1 VKAVTEWQQ
10 RLARRIE
17 AARGDRP
24 VDLLFRGAKV
34 VNVFTG
40 ELASTS
46 VAVFEGVVVGFEGR
60 QAKEIVELNG
70 AILSPGFIDGHF
82 HLESSL
88 LVPGEFARA
97 VLPHGTTAV
106 VADPHEIANVAGVA
120 GVQFMLEASEE
131 IGLEIFYMA
140 PSCVPATHLETA
152 GAELSGND
160 IERLAQHPKVIG
172 LAEMMNFPGVIL
184 GDPAILDKL
193 DRFRDKVIDG
203 HSPGLSGASLDAYLC
218 GGIGS
223 DHECTRL
230 EEAREKLAKGMH
242 IMLREGSQARDLE
255 ALAPLV
261 TAQTK
266 HRCMLVSDD
275 CHPEDLLEHGHMN
288 RVLKRAIE
296 LSIDPMSAIQ
306 LASLNPARYF
316 GLRTLGAIAPGYQA
330 DIVVLGSLDSL
341 EVCRVYKK
349 GQLVAKDGKCLLP
362 DLAAAK
368 KTKLISMKL
377 GELREDDLRIQ
388 IEGPRVRAI
397 RAVPNTLITEEEI
410 LPVAE
415 RQGMAV
421 SEPERDL
428 LKMVVLER
436 HRGSGRR
443 GFAFIR
449 GLGLRQGALASTVA
463 HDSHNLIVVGANDSD
478 MVVAAN
484 VLRELG
490 GGLVV
495 VRDGQVKAL
504 LPLPVAGLVSNA
516 SLEQVV
522 ELKKE
527 VDQAALEL
535 GATLEQ
541 PFMAL
546 SFMALPVIPK
556 LKLTDQGLVDVESF
570 THVPL
575 FV

>member
-1 VKAVTEWQQ
+1 MSVWQQ

-46 VAVFEGVVVGFEGR
+46 VAVFDGVVVGFDDR
-60 QAKEIVELNG
+60 QANEVVELDG

-82 HLESSL
+82 HLESTL
-88 LVPGEFARA
+88 LVPSEFAKA
-97 VLPHGTTAV
+97 VLPQGTTTV

-120 GVQFMLEASEE
+120 GVEFMLEASED

-152 GAELSGND
+152 GAQLSGYD
-160 IERLAQHPKVIG
+160 IEKLAQHSRVIG

-193 DRFRDKVIDG
+193 ERFQDRVIDG

-230 EEAREKLAKGMH
+230 EEAREKLSKGMH

-261 TAQTK
+261 NAQTQ

-275 CHPEDLLEHGHMN
+275 CHPEDLLEQGHMN
-288 RVLKRAIE
+288 RVLKRAME
-296 LSIDPMSAIQ
+296 LSIDPISCIQ

-316 GLRTLGAIAPGYQA
+316 GLRKLGAIAPGYQA
-330 DIVVLGSLDSL
+330 DIVVLGSLESL
-341 EVCRVYKK
+341 EVSRVYKK
-349 GQLVAKDGKCLLP
+349 GRLVAKEGKCLLP
-362 DLAAAK
+362 EPSLARES
-368 KTKLISMKL
+368 KLISMHL
-377 GELREDDLRIQ
+377 EELKEEDLRIQ
-388 IEGPRVRAI
+388 VEGSRIRTI
-397 RAVPNTLITEEEI
+397 RAAANTLITEEEI

-415 RQGMAV
+415 RQGEAV
-421 SEPERDL
+421 SKPDRDL
-428 LKMVVLER
+428 LKLAVIER
-436 HRGSGRR
+436 HHGSGRKGL
-443 GFAFIR
+443 GFVR
-449 GLGLRQGALASTVA
+449 GLGLRQGALASSVA

-478 MVVAAN
+478 MVVAVN

-495 VRDGQVKAL
+495 VEGGQIRAQ
-504 LPLPVAGLVSNA
+504 LPLPVAGLMSTA
-516 SLEQVV
+516 SLERVV
-522 ELKKE
+522 KLKKE
-527 VDQAALEL
+527 VNQAALTL

-570 THVPL
+570 KHVPL

>member
-1 VKAVTEWQQ
+1 MTEWQQ
-10 RLARRIE
+10 RLAKRIE

-40 ELASTS
+40 ELAATS
-46 VAVFEGVVVGFEGR
+46 VAVYDGMIVGFGDR
-60 QAKEIVELNG
+60 QAKEVVEVEG

-82 HLESSL
+82 HLESTL

-97 VLPHGTTAV
+97 VLPHGTTTV

-120 GVQFMLEASEE
+120 GVEYMLEASED

-140 PSCVPATHLETA
+140 PSCVPATHMETA
-152 GAELSGND
+152 GAQLNGND
-160 IERLAQHPKVIG
+160 IEKLAQHPRVLG
-172 LAEMMNFPGVIL
+172 LAEMMNFPGVIF

-193 DRFRDKVIDG
+193 ERFRDKVIDG
-203 HSPGLSGASLDAYLC
+203 HSPGLSGILLDAYLC

-261 TAQTK
+261 TTETK

-275 CHPEDLLEHGHMN
+275 CHPEDLLELGHMN

-296 LSIDPMSAIQ
+296 LGIDPTTCIQ

-316 GLRTLGAIAPGYQA
+316 GLRNLGAIAPGYQA
-330 DIVVLGSLDSL
+330 DIMVLESLESL
-341 EVCRVYKK
+341 EVSRVYKK
-349 GQLVAKDGKCLLP
+349 GQLVAKDGKCLLAEKSP
-362 DLAAAK
+362 AQGTRL
-368 KTKLISMKL
+368 TSMKL
-377 GELREDDLRIQ
+377 EEVKEEDLRIQ
-388 IEGPRVRAI
+388 VDGSRIRAI
-397 RAVPNTLITEEEI
+397 RAIANTLLTEEEI
-410 LPVAE
+410 LPVSE
-415 RQGMAV
+415 RDGEAV
-421 SEPERDL
+421 SEPDRDL
-428 LKMVVLER
+428 LKMAVIER
-436 HRGSGRR
+436 HHGSGRKGL
-443 GFAFIR
+443 GFVR
-449 GLGLRQGALASTVA
+449 GLGLRRGALASTVA
-463 HDSHNLIVVGANDSD
+463 HDSHNLIVVGASDPD
-478 MVVAAN
+478 MVVAVN

-495 VRDGQVKAL
+495 VEGGRIRAQ
-504 LPLPVAGLVSNA
+504 LPLPVAGLVSTA
-516 SLEQVV
+516 SLEEVV
-522 ELKKE
+522 KLKKK
-527 VDQAALEL
+527 VDRASQEL

-570 THVPL
+570 KHVPL

>member
-1 VKAVTEWQQ
+1 MKVMTEWQQ
-10 RLARRIE
+10 RLTRRLE

-24 VDLLFRGAKV
+24 VDLLFRGGKV

-46 VAVFEGVVVGFEGR
+46 IAVFDGVVVGFGER
-60 QAKEIVELNG
+60 QANEVVELDG
-70 AILSPGFIDGHF
+70 GILSPGFIDGHF

-88 LVPGEFARA
+88 LIPAEFALA
-97 VLPHGTTAV
+97 VLPHGTTTV
-106 VADPHEIANVAGVA
+106 VADPHEIANVAGIA
-120 GVQFMLEASEE
+120 GVQFMLEASED
-131 IGLEIFYMA
+131 IGLEVFYMA

-160 IERLAQHPKVIG
+160 IEKLAQHPRVLG
-172 LAEMMNFPGVIL
+172 LAEVMNFPGVIL
-184 GDPAILDKL
+184 GDVTILDKL
-193 DRFRDKVIDG
+193 ERFRDKAIDG
-203 HSPGLSGASLDAYLC
+203 HSPGLSGAQLDAYLC

-266 HRCMLVSDD
+266 QRCMLVSDD
-275 CHPEDLLEHGHMN
+275 CHPEDLLEQGHMN
-288 RVLKRAIE
+288 RVLKRAME
-296 LSIDPMSAIQ
+296 LSIDPITAIQ

-330 DIVVLGSLDSL
+330 DIVVLRSL
-341 EVCRVYKK
+341 EPLEVSRVYKK
-349 GQLVAKDGKCLLP
+349 GELVAEDGKCLL
-362 DLAAAK
+362 AK
-368 KTKLISMKL
+368 KPVAEKVQLISMNL
-377 GELREDDLRIQ
+377 EELNEEDLRLQ
-388 IEGPRVRAI
+388 AQGSEMRAI
-397 RAVPNTLITEEEI
+397 RVAPNTLITGEEI
-410 LPVAE
+410 VAVAA
-415 RQGMAV
+415 RQGEAV
-421 SEPERDL
+421 SDANRDL
-428 LKMVVLER
+428 LKIVVIER
-436 HRGSGRR
+436 HQGSGRK
-443 GFAFIR
+443 GFGFVR
-449 GLGLRQGALASTVA
+449 GLGLRKGALASTVA
-463 HDSHNLIVVGANDSD
+463 HDSHNLVVVGVSDSD

-484 VLRELG
+484 TLRELG

-495 VRDGQVKAL
+495 VSDGQVRAQ
-504 LPLPVAGLVSNA
+504 LPLPVAGLMTAA
-516 SLEQVV
+516 SLQQVV
-522 ELKKE
+522 AWKKKLN
-527 VDQAALEL
+527 QAALEL
-535 GATLEQ
+535 GATLEH

-546 SFMALPVIPK
+546 SFLALPVIPK

>member
-1 VKAVTEWQQ
+1 MTEWQQ
-10 RLARRIE
+10 RLARRLE

-24 VDLLFRGAKV
+24 VDLLFRGGKV

-46 VAVFEGVVVGFEGR
+46 VAVFDGVIVGFGER
-60 QAKEIVELNG
+60 QANEVVELDG
-70 AILSPGFIDGHF
+70 GILSPGFIDGHF

-88 LVPGEFARA
+88 LIPAEFARA
-97 VLPHGTTAV
+97 VMPHGTTTV

-120 GVQFMLEASEE
+120 GVQFMLEASED
-131 IGLEIFYMA
+131 IGLEVFYMA

-152 GAELSGND
+152 GAELSAND
-160 IERLAQHPKVIG
+160 IEKLAQHPRVLG
-172 LAEMMNFPGVIL
+172 LAEVMNFPGVIM
-184 GDPAILDKL
+184 GEEAMLDKL
-193 DRFRDKVIDG
+193 ERFLDKTIDG
-203 HSPGLSGASLDAYLC
+203 HSPGLSGAQLDAYLC

-230 EEAREKLAKGMH
+230 EEAREKLGKGMH

-266 HRCMLVSDD
+266 QRCMLVSDD
-275 CHPEDLLEHGHMN
+275 CHPEDLLEQGHMN
-288 RVLKRAIE
+288 RVLKRAME
-296 LSIDPMSAIQ
+296 LSIDPITAIQ

-330 DIVVLGSLDSL
+330 DMVLLNSLQPL
-341 EVCRVYKK
+341 QIGRVYKK
-349 GQLVAKDGKCLLP
+349 GKLVAEDGKCLLAKEP
-362 DLAAAK
+362 VAAEVQ
-368 KTKLISMKL
+368 LISMNL
-377 GELREDDLRIQ
+377 EELKEEDLRLQ
-388 IEGPRVRAI
+388 VQSSEVRAI

-410 LPVAE
+410 VTVAD
-415 RQGMAV
+415 RQGQAV
-421 SEPERDL
+421 SDANRDL
-428 LKMVVLER
+428 LKIVVIER
-436 HRGSGRR
+436 HQGSGRK
-443 GFAFIR
+443 GFGFVR
-449 GLGLRQGALASTVA
+449 GLGLRKGALASTVA
-463 HDSHNLIVVGANDSD
+463 HDSHNLIVVGVSDSD

-484 VLRELG
+484 TLRELG

-495 VRDGQVKAL
+495 VSDGQVQAQ
-504 LPLPVAGLVSNA
+504 LPLPVAGLMTAA

-522 ELKKE
+522 AWKKE
-527 VDQAALEL
+527 VNQAALQL
-535 GATLEQ
+535 GATLEH

-546 SFMALPVIPK
+546 SFLALPVIPK

>member
-1 VKAVTEWQQ
+1 
-10 RLARRIE
+10 
-17 AARGDRP
+17 
-24 VDLLFRGAKV
+24 V

-40 ELASTS
+40 ELISIS
-46 VAVFEGVVVGFEGR
+46 VAVYDGVVVGFDDR
-60 QAKEIVELNG
+60 QAKEVLELNG
-70 AILSPGFIDGHF
+70 AILAPGFIDGHF
-82 HLESSL
+82 HLESTL

-97 VLPHGTTAV
+97 VLPHGTTTV

-120 GVQFMLEASEE
+120 GVEFMLEASED

-152 GAELSGND
+152 GAQLSANH
-160 IERLAQHPKVIG
+160 IERLAQHPRVIG

-184 GDPAILDKL
+184 GDPGILDKL
-193 DRFRDKVIDG
+193 ERFRNKVIDG
-203 HSPGLSGASLDAYLC
+203 HSPGLSGPSLDAYLC

-230 EEAREKLAKGMH
+230 EEAREKLGKGMY

-275 CHPEDLLEHGHMN
+275 CHPEDLLEQGHMN
-288 RVLKRAIE
+288 RVLRRAME
-296 LSIDPMSAIQ
+296 LSIDPISCIQ

-316 GLRTLGAIAPGYQA
+316 GLRRLGAIAPGYLA
-330 DIVVLGSLDSL
+330 DIVVLGSLESL
-341 EVCRVYKK
+341 EVSRVYKK
-349 GQLVAKDGKCLLP
+349 GRLVAKDGKCLLAQLS
-362 DLAAAK
+362 LAK
-368 KTKLISMKL
+368 ESRLVSMKL
-377 GELREDDLRIQ
+377 DELNEEDLRIKV
-388 IEGPRVRAI
+388 EGSRIRAI
-397 RAVPNTLITEEEI
+397 RAAANTLITGEEI
-410 LPVAE
+410 LPVTE
-415 RQGMAV
+415 SQGEAV
-421 SEPERDL
+421 SEPDRDL
-428 LKMVVLER
+428 LKMAVIER
-436 HRGSGRR
+436 HHGSGRKGL
-443 GFAFIR
+443 GFVR

-463 HDSHNLIVVGANDSD
+463 HDSHNLIVVGANDKD

-495 VRDGQVKAL
+495 IRGGRVEAQ
-504 LPLPVAGLVSNA
+504 LPLPVAGLMSTA
-516 SLEQVV
+516 SLERVV
-522 ELKKE
+522 ESKKE
-527 VDQAALEL
+527 VNQAALQL
-535 GATLEQ
+535 GTTLEQ

-546 SFMALPVIPK
+546 SFLALPVIPK

-570 THVPL
+570 KHVPL

>member
-1 VKAVTEWQQ
+1 MTEWQK

-24 VDLLFRGAKV
+24 VDLLFKGAKV

-40 ELASTS
+40 ELISTS
-46 VAVFEGVVVGFEGR
+46 VAVFDGVVVGFGDR
-60 QAKEIVELNG
+60 QAKEVVELNG

-82 HLESSL
+82 HLESTL
-88 LVPGEFARA
+88 LVPGEFAKA
-97 VLPHGTTAV
+97 VLPQGTTTV

-120 GVQFMLEASEE
+120 GVEFMLEASDN

-152 GAELSGND
+152 GAQLSAND
-160 IERLAQHPKVIG
+160 IEKLAQNPRVIG
-172 LAEMMNFPGVIL
+172 LAEMMNFPGVIF

-193 DRFRDKVIDG
+193 ERFRDKVIDG
-203 HSPGLSGASLDAYLC
+203 HSPGLSGTSLDAYLSA
-218 GGIGS
+218 GIGS

-275 CHPEDLLEHGHMN
+275 CHPEDLLEQGHMN
-288 RVLKRAIE
+288 RVLKRAME
-296 LSIDPMSAIQ
+296 LSIDPISTIQ

-316 GLRTLGAIAPGYQA
+316 ALGKLGAIAPGYQA
-330 DIVVLGSLDSL
+330 DIVVLRSL
-341 EVCRVYKK
+341 ESLKVSRVYKR
-349 GQLVAKDGKCLLP
+349 GRLVAQEGKCLLP
-362 DLAAAK
+362 EFSAAK
-368 KTKLISMKL
+368 ESKLISMKL
-377 GELREDDLRIQ
+377 EELREEDLRIQ
-388 IEGPRVRAI
+388 VEGPRVRAI
-397 RAVPNTLITEEEI
+397 RAAANTLITEEEI
-410 LPVAE
+410 LPVRSTGGE
-415 RQGMAV
+415 AV

-428 LKMVVLER
+428 LKMAVIER
-436 HRGSGRR
+436 HLGSGRR

-449 GLGLRQGALASTVA
+449 GIGLRRGALASTVA

-478 MVVAAN
+478 MVVAVN

-495 VRDGQVKAL
+495 VEGGQIRAQ
-504 LPLPVAGLVSNA
+504 LPLPVAGLMSTA
-516 SLEQVV
+516 SLEGVV
-522 ELKKE
+522 KLKKE
-527 VDQAALEL
+527 VDQAALTL

-556 LKLTDQGLVDVESF
+556 LKLTDQGLVNVESF
-570 THVPL
+570 KHVPL

>member
-1 VKAVTEWQQ
+1 MTEWQQ

-40 ELASTS
+40 ELVSTS
-46 VAVFEGVVVGFEGR
+46 VAVFDGVIVGFEDR
-60 QAKEIVELNG
+60 QAREVVELNG

-88 LVPGEFARA
+88 LVPGEFAKA
-97 VLPHGTTAV
+97 VLPHGTTTV
-106 VADPHEIANVAGVA
+106 VADPHEIANVAGVD
-120 GVQFMLEASEE
+120 GVHFMLEASED

-152 GAELSGND
+152 GAELTAND
-160 IERLAQHPKVIG
+160 IERLAQHPRVIG
-172 LAEMMNFPGVIL
+172 LAEMMNFPGVIF

-261 TAQTK
+261 TAKTK

-288 RVLKRAIE
+288 RVLKRASE
-296 LSIDPMSAIQ
+296 LSIDPISGIQ

-330 DIVVLGSLDSL
+330 DMVVLRSLESL
-341 EVCRVYKK
+341 EVSRVYKK
-349 GQLVAKDGKCLLP
+349 GQLVAKEGKCLLP
-362 DLAAAK
+362 DPAAGV
-368 KTKLISMKL
+368 KTELISMKL
-377 GELREDDLRIQ
+377 GELREDDLHIQ
-388 IEGPRVRAI
+388 IEGTRVRAI

-415 RQGMAV
+415 RQGAAV

-428 LKMVVLER
+428 LKMVVIER

-495 VRDGQVKAL
+495 VRDGQVEAL
-504 LPLPVAGLVSNA
+504 LPLPVAGLMSNA
-516 SLEQVV
+516 SLKRVV

-556 LKLTDQGLVDVESF
+556 LKLTDQGLVNVESF
-570 THVPL
+570 NHVPL

>member
-1 VKAVTEWQQ
+1 MTKWQQ
-10 RLARRIE
+10 RLARRLE

-24 VDLLFRGAKV
+24 VDLLFRGGKV

-46 VAVFEGVVVGFEGR
+46 VAVFDGVIVGFGER
-60 QAKEIVELNG
+60 QANEVVELDG
-70 AILSPGFIDGHF
+70 GILSPGFIDGHF

-88 LVPGEFARA
+88 LIPAEFARA
-97 VLPHGTTAV
+97 VMPHGTTTV

-120 GVQFMLEASEE
+120 GVQFMLEASED
-131 IGLEIFYMA
+131 IGLEVFYMA

-152 GAELSGND
+152 GAELSGDD
-160 IERLAQHPKVIG
+160 IEKLAQHPRVLG
-172 LAEMMNFPGVIL
+172 LAEVMNFPGVIM
-184 GDPAILDKL
+184 GEEAMLDKL
-193 DRFRDKVIDG
+193 ERFLDKTIDG
-203 HSPGLSGASLDAYLC
+203 HSPGLSGAQLDAYLC

-230 EEAREKLAKGMH
+230 EEAREKLGKGMH

-261 TAQTK
+261 SCQTK
-266 HRCMLVSDD
+266 QRCMLVSDD
-275 CHPEDLLEHGHMN
+275 CHPEDLLEQGHMN
-288 RVLKRAIE
+288 RVLKRAME
-296 LSIDPMSAIQ
+296 LSIDPITAIQ

-330 DIVVLGSLDSL
+330 DMVLLNSLQPL
-341 EVCRVYKK
+341 QIGRVYKK
-349 GQLVAKDGKCLLP
+349 GKLVAEDGKCLLAKEP
-362 DLAAAK
+362 VAAEVQ
-368 KTKLISMKL
+368 LISMNL
-377 GELREDDLRIQ
+377 EELQEEDLRLQ
-388 IEGPRVRAI
+388 AQGSEMRAI

-410 LPVAE
+410 VTVAD
-415 RQGMAV
+415 RQGQAV
-421 SEPERDL
+421 SDANRDL
-428 LKMVVLER
+428 LKIVVIER
-436 HRGSGRR
+436 HQGSGRK
-443 GFAFIR
+443 GFGFVR
-449 GLGLRQGALASTVA
+449 GLGLRKGALASTVA
-463 HDSHNLIVVGANDSD
+463 HDSHNLIVVGVSDSD

-484 VLRELG
+484 TLRELG

-495 VRDGQVKAL
+495 VSDGQVQAQ
-504 LPLPVAGLVSNA
+504 LPLPVAGLMTAA

-522 ELKKE
+522 AWKKE
-527 VDQAALEL
+527 VNQAALEL
-535 GATLEQ
+535 GATLEH

-546 SFMALPVIPK
+546 SFLALPVIPK

>member
-1 VKAVTEWQQ
+1 MTEWQQ

-24 VDLLFRGAKV
+24 ADLLFRGAKV
-34 VNVFTG
+34 VNVFTA
-40 ELASTS
+40 ELDSIS
-46 VAVFEGVVVGFEGR
+46 VALYDGVVVGFDDR
-60 QAKEIVELNG
+60 QAKEIVELDG

-82 HLESSL
+82 HLESTL
-88 LVPGEFARA
+88 LMPREFAKA
-97 VLPHGTTAV
+97 VLSHGTTTV

-120 GVQFMLEASEE
+120 GVEFMLETSED

-152 GAELSGND
+152 GAQLNGSDVEK
-160 IERLAQHPKVIG
+160 LARYPRVIG
-172 LAEMMNFPGVIL
+172 LAEMMNFPGVIF

-193 DRFRDKVIDG
+193 ERFRQKVIDG

-230 EEAREKLAKGMH
+230 EEAREKLGKGMH

-266 HRCMLVSDD
+266 HRCMLVNDD
-275 CHPEDLLEHGHMN
+275 CHPEDLLEQGHMD
-288 RVLKRAIE
+288 RVLKRAME
-296 LSIDPMSAIQ
+296 LSIDPISCIQ
-306 LASLNPARYF
+306 MASLNPARYF
-316 GLRTLGAIAPGYQA
+316 GLRKLGAIAPGYQA
-330 DIVVLGSLDSL
+330 DIVVLKSLDSL
-341 EVCRVYKK
+341 EVSRVYKK
-349 GQLVAKDGKCLLP
+349 GRLVAEDGKCLLP
-362 DLAAAK
+362 ETSLARES
-368 KTKLISMKL
+368 KLISMKL
-377 GELREDDLRIQ
+377 KELRVEDLRIK
-388 IEGPRVRAI
+388 IEGSRIRAI
-397 RAVPNTLITEEEI
+397 RAAANTLITEEEI

-415 RQGMAV
+415 RQGEAV
-421 SEPERDL
+421 SEPDRDL
-428 LKMVVLER
+428 LKIAVIER
-436 HRGSGRR
+436 HHGSGRKGLGFVR
-443 GFAFIR
+443 GF
-449 GLGLRQGALASTVA
+449 GLRQGALASTVA

-495 VRDGQVKAL
+495 IKNGRVAAQ
-504 LPLPVAGLVSNA
+504 LPLPVAGLMSAA

-522 ELKKE
+522 QSKKE
-527 VDQAALEL
+527 VNQAALEL

-546 SFMALPVIPK
+546 SFLALPVIPR

-570 THVPL
+570 KHVPL

>member
-1 VKAVTEWQQ
+1 VTEWQQ

-24 VDLLFRGAKV
+24 VDLLFRGGQV

-40 ELASTS
+40 ELVSTP
-46 VAVFEGVVVGFEGR
+46 VAVFDDTVVGFAEH
-60 QAKEIVELNG
+60 QAHQVIDLQG
-70 AILSPGFIDGHF
+70 GILCPGFIDGHF

-88 LVPGEFARA
+88 LVPAQFARA
-97 VLPHGTTAV
+97 VLPQGTTTV
-106 VADPHEIANVAGVA
+106 VADPHEIANVAGIP
-120 GVQFMLEASEE
+120 GVQFMLEASED
-131 IGLEIFYMA
+131 IGLEVFFMA

-152 GAELSGND
+152 GAQLSGND
-160 IERLAQHPKVIG
+160 IEKLAQHPRVIG
-172 LAEMMNFPGVIL
+172 LAEMMNFPGVIF

-193 DRFRDKVIDG
+193 ERFRDKVIDG

-275 CHPEDLLEHGHMN
+275 CHPEDLLEQGHMN
-288 RVLKRAIE
+288 RVLKRAME
-296 LSIDPMSAIQ
+296 LSIDPISAIQ
-306 LASLNPARYF
+306 LASLNPASYF
-316 GLRTLGAIAPGYQA
+316 GLRKLGAIAPGYQA
-330 DIVVLGSLDSL
+330 DIVVLGSLESL
-341 EVCRVYKK
+341 EVSRVYKK
-349 GQLVAKDGKCLLP
+349 GRLVAKDGKCLLP
-362 DLAAAK
+362 EVSAAK
-368 KTKLISMKL
+368 ESKLISMKL
-377 GELREDDLRIQ
+377 EELKEEDLRIQ
-388 IEGPRVRAI
+388 VAGSGVRAI
-397 RAVPNTLITEEEI
+397 RAVANTLITEEEI
-410 LPVAE
+410 LPVRGKGGE
-415 RQGMAV
+415 AV
-421 SEPERDL
+421 SEPDRDL
-428 LKMVVLER
+428 LKMAVIER
-436 HRGSGRR
+436 HHGSGRK
-443 GFAFIR
+443 GFGFIR
-449 GLGLRQGALASTVA
+449 GIGLRRGALASTVA

-478 MVVAAN
+478 MVVAVNA
-484 VLRELG
+484 LRELG

-495 VRDGQVKAL
+495 VEGGQIRAQ
-504 LPLPVAGLVSNA
+504 LPLPVAGLVSTA
-516 SLEQVV
+516 SLERVV

-527 VDQAALEL
+527 VNQAALAL

-556 LKLTDQGLVDVESF
+556 LKLTDHGLVDVESF
-570 THVPL
+570 KHVPL

>member
-1 VKAVTEWQQ
+1 MTKWQQ

-46 VAVFEGVVVGFEGR
+46 VAVFDGVVVGFDDR
-60 QAKEIVELNG
+60 QAKEVVELNND
-70 AILSPGFIDGHF
+70 ILSPGFIDGHF
-82 HLESSL
+82 HLESTL
-88 LVPGEFARA
+88 LVPGEFAKA
-97 VLPHGTTAV
+97 VLPHGTTTV
-106 VADPHEIANVAGVA
+106 VADPHEIANVAGIA
-120 GVQFMLEASEE
+120 GVEFMLEASEN

-152 GAELSGND
+152 GAQLNGND
-160 IERLAQHPKVIG
+160 IEKLAQHPRVIG

-193 DRFRDKVIDG
+193 ERFRDKVIDG
-203 HSPGLSGASLDAYLC
+203 HSPGLSGTSLDAYLC

-275 CHPEDLLEHGHMN
+275 CHPEDLLEQGHMN
-288 RVLKRAIE
+288 RVLKRAME
-296 LSIDPMSAIQ
+296 LSIDPISGIQ

-316 GLRTLGAIAPGYQA
+316 GLRKLGAIAPGYQA
-330 DIVVLGSLDSL
+330 DIVVLGSLESL
-341 EVCRVYKK
+341 EVSRVYKK
-349 GQLVAKDGKCLLP
+349 GRLVAKDGRCLLSE
-362 DLAAAK
+362 LSAAK
-368 KTKLISMKL
+368 ESKLISMQLEEWK
-377 GELREDDLRIQ
+377 EEDLRIQ
-388 IEGPRVRAI
+388 VEGSRLRAI
-397 RAVPNTLITEEEI
+397 RAAANTLITEEEI
-410 LPVAE
+410 LPVSE
-415 RQGMAV
+415 RQGKAV
-421 SEPERDL
+421 SEPDRDL
-428 LKMVVLER
+428 LKMAVIER

-443 GFAFIR
+443 GFGFIR
-449 GLGLRQGALASTVA
+449 GIGLRRGALASTVA

-478 MVVAAN
+478 MVVAVNA
-484 VLRELG
+484 LRKLG

-495 VRDGQVKAL
+495 VEGGQIRAQ
-504 LPLPVAGLVSNA
+504 LPLPVAGLVSTA
-516 SLEQVV
+516 SLERVV

-527 VDQAALEL
+527 VNQAAVEKR
-535 GATLEQ
+535 GQ
-541 PFMAL
+541 PGCPSAWGHPGTTIYG
-546 SFMALPVIPK
+546 PVIYGFAGN
-556 LKLTDQGLVDVESF
+556 T
-570 THVPL
+570 
-575 FV
+575 